1 LLDKLGR
8 YRMSTLEQRHRLKQ
22 KDLVALLFVLFSE
35 EYDRTEVDSII
46 DIELPMNTVRD
57 YLEKHVGIRYTSDT
71 WIATQI
77 HKYESEIGTKLF
89 RKHDSDSGPML
100 GLNRD
105 IRTYSQKKHLYV
117 TQKIRVANGVMD
129 LIKNER
135 TGTAQDKPISLLLG
149 AGSTVTRVAEIIAE
163 SLPELP
169 WKWHIATHN
178 LGVLEALGKTS
189 PGFER
194 VEISIPE
201 GRFDPAT
208 YLILGNNEILYKPM
222 VFDWIIQGASFMSKG
237 LLYVEREDE
246 TRIKSLMLRECT
258 GGKILVLTGHETAA
272 RTPELSKPFGAI
284 TEYDFIILP
293 ALPPGSPTARR
304 LAAEMEP
311 YADRLPVWIRNWSYE
326 IIRVHH

>member
-1 LLDKLGR
+1 
-8 YRMSTLEQRHRLKQ
+8 MAAPEQRHRLKQ
-22 KDLVALLFVLFSE
+22 KDLVAQLFVLFSE

-89 RKHDSDSGPML
+89 RKHDSGTSPML

-135 TGTAQDKPISLLLG
+135 DTAVPDKPVSLLLG

-163 SLPELP
+163 SLLELP
-169 WKWHIATHN
+169 WNWRIATHN
-178 LGVLEALGKTS
+178 LGVIEALGKTS

-201 GRFDPAT
+201 GHFDPAT
-208 YLILGNNEILYKPM
+208 YLILGNNETLYKRM
-222 VFDWIIQGASFMSKG
+222 AFDWIIQGASFMSKG

-246 TRIKSLMLRECT
+246 TRVKSLMLRECK
-258 GGKILVLTGHETAA
+258 GGKVLVLTGHETAA
-272 RTPELSKPFGAI
+272 RTPTLSQSFGAI
-284 TEYDFIILP
+284 TEYDYIVLP
-293 ALPPGSPTARR
+293 ALPSGSPTARR
-304 LAAEMEP
+304 LAAEME
-311 YADRLPVWIRNWSYE
+311 ACAKKLSVWIRNWSYE
-326 IIRVHH
+326 IIRVRH

>member
-1 LLDKLGR
+1 
-8 YRMSTLEQRHRLKQ
+8 MSLLEQRHRLKQ

-89 RKHDSDSGPML
+89 RKHDSETGPML

-105 IRTYSQKKHLYV
+105 IRTYSQKQHLYV

-129 LIKNER
+129 LIRNER
-135 TGTAQDKPISLLLG
+135 DGAIRDEPISLLLG
-149 AGSTVTRVAEIIAE
+149 AGSTVTRVAELIAE

-169 WKWHIATHN
+169 WKWRIATHN
-178 LGVLEALGKTS
+178 LGVIEVLGKTS

-201 GRFDPAT
+201 GHFDPTT
-208 YLILGNNEILYKPM
+208 YLILGKNETLYKRM
-222 VFDWIIQGASFMSKG
+222 TFDWIIQGASFMSKG
-237 LLYVEREDE
+237 LLYVERDDE
-246 TRIKSLMLRECT
+246 TRVKSLMLRECK

-272 RTPELSKPFGAI
+272 RAPALSESFGAI
-284 TEYDFIILP
+284 TEYDYIVLP
-293 ALPPGSPTARR
+293 ALPPLSPTARR

-311 YADRLPVWIRNWSYE
+311 CADRLPVWIRNWSYE
-326 IIRVHH
+326 IIRVRH